1 MGYPGIWLEHNHDS
15 LFYLRHDPE
24 VSKASHEIFFHF
36 QAEDGLFPAYI
47 CKPHGEVT
55 YRIGYGHVQTVYP
68 IAASSW
74 EIAKS
79 TKDEAFL
86 EKAYEACVKYD
97 EWFMK
102 YRNTR
107 GTGLVEM
114 FCEWDTGHD
123 NSARVTDGGIPSCCP
138 DGDSRICPSVD
149 VLPIISTDL
158 TATVY
163 GGRIALAAM
172 AEALNKDNE
181 AALWKEKA
189 EEMKAKLIELCFDEE
204 DEFFYDVDSKGN
216 LRKYKTEHIFRLFI
230 NRVLDQDMFDRI
242 YKRYIKSPDHFW
254 TPYPFPSVSISDP
267 SYNSQLK
274 YNSWGGMSQSHTALE
289 TLFWME
295 HYGVSEDMEKVMQI
309 WVKQFTNSHKDF
321 AQEMDPLTG
330 EFSDCAP
337 YFTPSLIAYIEF
349 VDRLYGSEKNK
360 I

>member
-1 MGYPGIWLEHNHDS
+1 MSLDLNPQKIWERYKQALEGLRGNVKQYDCFPKPILTTGMGYPGIWLEHNHDS
-15 LFYLRHDPE
+15 LCYLRHDPE

-149 VLPIISTDL
+149 VLHYINRFDCYSIW
-158 TATVY
+158 A
-163 GGRIALAAM
+163 IALAAM

-181 AALWKEKA
+181 ADCGKKA
-189 EEMKAKLIELCFDEE
+189 EERAKLIELCFDEKMSS
-204 DEFFYDVDSKGN
+204 FMIRFKGN

-230 NRVLDQDMFDRI
+230 NRVLDQTCLTGFI
-242 YKRYIKSPDHFW
+242 NVIKSPDHFW

-274 YNSWGGMSQSHTALE
+274 YNSWGGWPIHTALE
-289 TLFWME
+289 TLFGWSIT
-295 HYGVSEDMEKVMQI
+295 V
-309 WVKQFTNSHKDF
+309 
-321 AQEMDPLTG
+321 
-330 EFSDCAP
+330 
-337 YFTPSLIAYIEF
+337 
-349 VDRLYGSEKNK
+349 
-360 I
+360 